1 MADRSARLAFILSL
15 TDKVTAPLGK
25 VKMGFS
31 DLAEQS
37 QKNITQMGIGL
48 GGLVGA
54 GMAISGSLE
63 PALEMNRALGEVRS
77 LNVAEDALNALN
89 RKSLEFSVAYG
100 ENARDF
106 VASAYH
112 IEGAIK
118 GLVGNQLA
126 TFTNAS
132 DLLAKATKS
141 DADTMGTYVGTMYNL
156 FKGQADAMGKGQW
169 VETLAGQTAT
179 AVQLF
184 RTSGEQ
190 IGEAFKAA
198 GGLASTAGV
207 SLAEQMAV
215 LGTLGSTM
223 DGGEAG
229 GLYKSFFENVSGA
242 SEKLGMSFVDQ
253 QGKLLPMMAILDK
266 LKGKFGD
273 LSIEANGKQLRDAF
287 GGEAARLI
295 TTLLGDTDRLKNG
308 MDQLGNVRGL
318 ENAKK
323 MAMDMVD
330 PWQQFAS
337 AVQALRIAFGQS
349 LMPILQP
356 LMAKL
361 TGVATTLTRWSQL
374 FPNITRVIS
383 ITMLTVF
390 GIVAALS
397 LLTLT
402 VGVSK
407 MVWLGLVTVW
417 KVLTMVGLR
426 SIAMFLYH
434 TVMTVA
440 FVAGLVLMVA
450 WMGLV
455 KGAMLLWQGAIWLVN
470 TALLANPVTW
480 IVLGIVALVAA
491 VAAAIVYWDEW
502 TSALMNTEAF
512 KWVSAQMTA
521 LSDWFGSMGGWSGM
535 ASAAWDGIVTIFKQA
550 INGLIKMLNKIPGV
564 QIDAAFGDMPAAP
577 DLPTITAP
585 RVEAPLL
592 PQLVSGPQ
600 QPIQAPPLVLAAT
613 PKAQAPAMP
622 TLNALQPPAQAP
634 ALVLAAA
641 PKVPAPVM
649 STPAALQPPA
659 QSPALVTAPVPKAPT
674 PIAQPMTFPELPS
687 KVPALVAMPAVKT
700 PAPIGPQLTVSQ
712 PMQLPRLVTAPAPTE
727 KAEQSQQRIN
737 GSVASLSPKRPDAVP
752 RGGLLSSIQN
762 NNQTQNKGTHVEN
775 INIQTS
781 KPMNPLEL
789 ESMMAMAVGG

>member
-1 MADRSARLAFILSL
+1 MADKSARLAFILSL
-15 TDKVTAPLGK
+15 TDKVTAPMGK

-37 QKNITQMGIGL
+37 EKHIKTMGFGLAGITGAYVGITQSM
-48 GGLVGA
+48 
-54 GMAISGSLE
+54 E

-77 LNVAEDALNALN
+77 LGVAEDALNALN

-132 DLLAKATKS
+132 DVLAKATKA

-190 IGEAFKAA
+190 IGEAFKSA

-215 LGTLGSTM
+215 LGTLGGTM

-229 GLYKSFFENVSGA
+229 GLYKSFFENVSSA

-253 QGKLLPMMAILDK
+253 QGKLLPMMDILDK

-295 TTLLGDTDRLKNG
+295 TTLMGDTGRLKNG
-308 MDQLGNVRGL
+308 MEQLGNVRGL
-318 ENAKK
+318 ENAER
-323 MAMDMVD
+323 MAKNMVD
-330 PWQQFAS
+330 PWQQFSA

-349 LMPILQP
+349 LIPILTP
-356 LMAKL
+356 LMDRLVGIAS
-361 TGVATTLTRWSQL
+361 TLTRWTQL
-374 FPNITRVIS
+374 FPNITRLI
-383 ITMLTVF
+383 
-390 GIVAALS
+390 GIVTLSFLAITAAMS

-402 VGVSK
+402 VGLSK
-407 MVWLGLVTVW
+407 MAWLGTVVVW
-417 KVLTMVGLR
+417 NALTWSGYR

-434 TVMTVA
+434 TVMVIG

-470 TALLANPVTW
+470 TALLANPVAW
-480 IVLGIVALVAA
+480 IVIGIVGLVAA
-491 VAAAIVYWDEW
+491 VAAAIIYWDEW
-502 TSALMNTEAF
+502 TSALLNSEAF
-512 KWVSAQMTA
+512 QWVSGQLTA
-521 LSDWFGSMGGWSGM
+521 LSEWFDSMGGWSAM
-535 ASAAWDGIVTIFKQA
+535 ASAAWEGIVNIFKSA
-550 INGLIKMLNKIPGV
+550 INGLIEMLNKIPGV
-564 QIDAAFGDMPAAP
+564 NIEAAFGDIPVAP
-577 DLPTITAP
+577 ELPTISAP
-585 RVEAPLL
+585 QVEAPLL
-592 PQLVSGPQ
+592 PQLVSAPQ
-600 QPIQAPPLVLAAT
+600 QPIQAPPLVMAAT
-613 PKAQAPAMP
+613 SKAPAPAMP
-622 TLNALQPPAQAP
+622 ALNALQPQTQAP
-634 ALVLAAA
+634 ALVLAPVPKTPA
-641 PKVPAPVM
+641 PKA
-649 STPAALQPPA
+649 QP
-659 QSPALVTAPVPKAPT
+659 VTAPEAPR
-674 PIAQPMTFPELPS
+674 AA
-687 KVPALVAMPAVKT
+687 PALVAAPALKT
-700 PAPIGPQLTVSQ
+700 PAPIGPQLRVPQ
-712 PMQLPRLVTAPAPTE
+712 PMQPPALVTASKPTE

-737 GSVASLSPKRPDAVP
+737 SAVTSLSPKRPDAVP

-775 INIQTS
+775 VNIHTG

-789 ESMMAMAVGG
+789 EGMLAMAVGG

>member
-1 MADRSARLAFILSL
+1 MADKSARLAFILSL
-15 TDKVTAPLGK
+15 TDKVTAPMGK

-37 QKNITQMGIGL
+37 EKHIKTMGFGLAGITGAYVGITQSM
-48 GGLVGA
+48 
-54 GMAISGSLE
+54 E

-100 ENARDF
+100 ENAKDF

-118 GLVGNQLA
+118 GLAGSQLA

-132 DLLAKATKS
+132 NLLAKATKS
-141 DADTMGTYVGTMYNL
+141 DAGTMGTYVGTMYNL

-169 VETLAGQTAT
+169 VETLTGQTAT

-215 LGTLGSTM
+215 LGALGNTM

-253 QGKLLPMMAILDK
+253 KGKLLPIMDVLDK

-273 LSIEANGKQLRDAF
+273 LTIEANGKKLRDAF

-295 TTLLGDTDRLKNG
+295 TTLMGDTERLKNG
-308 MDQLGNVRGL
+308 MEQLGNVRGL
-318 ENAKK
+318 ENAER
-323 MAMDMVD
+323 MAKNMVD
-330 PWQQFAS
+330 PWQQFSA

-349 LMPILQP
+349 LIPILTP
-356 LMAKL
+356 LMDRLVGIA
-361 TGVATTLTRWSQL
+361 GTLTRWTQL
-374 FPNITRVIS
+374 FPNITRVIG
-383 ITMLTVF
+383 IATLVVF
-390 GIVAALS
+390 GIIAAMS

-402 VGVSK
+402 VGMSK
-407 MVWLGLVTVW
+407 MVWLGMVTVW
-417 KVLTMVGLR
+417 KVLTMAGLR

-434 TVMTVA
+434 TVMVIG

-455 KGAMLLWQGAIWLVN
+455 KGGMLLWQGAIWLVN

-480 IVLGIVALVAA
+480 IVIGIVALVAA
-491 VAAAIVYWDEW
+491 VAAAIIYWDEW
-502 TSALMNTEAF
+502 TSALLNSEAF
-512 KWVSAQMTA
+512 QWVSSQLTA
-521 LSDWFGSMGGWSGM
+521 LSEWFDSMGGWSNL
-535 ASAAWDGIVTIFKQA
+535 ASAAWDGIVNIFKSA
-550 INGLIKMLNKIPGV
+550 INGLIEMLNKIPGV
-564 QIDAAFGDMPAAP
+564 SIDAVFGDMPAAP
-577 DLPTITAP
+577 DLPTISAP
-585 RVEAPLL
+585 QVEAPLL
-592 PQLVSGPQ
+592 AQLVSAPQ
-600 QPIQAPPLVLAAT
+600 QPIQASPLMLAAT
-613 PKAQAPAMP
+613 PKTPAPAMP
-622 TLNALQPPAQAP
+622 ALNALQPQTQAP
-634 ALVLAAA
+634 ALVLA
-641 PKVPAPVM
+641 
-649 STPAALQPPA
+649 
-659 QSPALVTAPVPKAPT
+659 PVPKTPA
-674 PIAQPMTFPELPS
+674 PIAQPLTAPEAPRAA
-687 KVPALVAMPAVKT
+687 PALVAAPALKT
-700 PAPIGPQLTVSQ
+700 PAPIGPQLHVAQ
-712 PMQLPRLVTAPAPTE
+712 PTQPPALVTASKPTE

-737 GSVASLSPKRPDAVP
+737 NAVTSLSPKRPDAVP
-752 RGGLLSSIQN
+752 RGGLLASIQN

-775 INIQTS
+775 VNIHTG

-789 ESMMAMAVGG
+789 EGMLAMAVGG

>member
-1 MADRSARLAFILSL
+1 MADKSARLAFILNL

-25 VKMGFS
+25 VKTGFS
-31 DLAEQS
+31 DLAAQS
-37 QKNITQMGIGL
+37 QKNITQMGVGL
-48 GGLVGA
+48 AGMVGA

-77 LNVAEDALNALN
+77 LGVAEEALDALNK
-89 RKSLEFSVAYG
+89 KSLEFSVAYG

-106 VASAYH
+106 VASAYS

-118 GLVGNQLA
+118 GLSGSQLA

-132 DLLAKATKS
+132 NLLAKATKS
-141 DADTMGTYVGTMYNL
+141 DADTMGQYVGTMYNL

-169 VETLAGQTAT
+169 VDVLTGQTAT
-179 AVQLF
+179 AVKLF

-253 QGKLLPMMAILDK
+253 QGKLLPMMDILDK

-273 LSIEANGKQLRDAF
+273 LSIEANGKKLRDAF

-295 TTLLGDTDRLKNG
+295 TTLMGDTDRLKNG

-318 ENAKK
+318 ENAEK
-323 MAMDMVD
+323 MAMAMVD
-330 PWQQFAS
+330 PWQQFGS

-349 LMPILQP
+349 LMPILLP
-356 LMAKL
+356 LMARL

-374 FPNITRVIS
+374 FPNITRVVS
-383 ITMLTVF
+383 IASLVVLGLTA
-390 GIVAALS
+390 GMAAL
-397 LLTLT
+397 TLV
-402 VGVSK
+402 VGISK
-407 MVWLGLVTVW
+407 MVWLSLVTVW
-417 KVLTMVGLR
+417 RLVQLLQLR
-426 SIAMFLYH
+426 SVA
-434 TVMTVA
+434 A
-440 FVAGLVLMVA
+440 FVLQVAVIALYVTGLVLLYTTL
-450 WMGLV
+450 GIIR
-455 KGAMLLWQGAIWLVN
+455 GAMLLWQGAIWLVN
-470 TALLANPVTW
+470 VALTANPIGVIVMGIALL
-480 IVLGIVALVAA
+480 IGA
-491 VAAAIVYWDEW
+491 VAAAIIYWDEW
-502 TSALMNTEAF
+502 TGALMNTEAF
-512 KWVSAQMTA
+512 KWISGQLTA
-521 LSDWFGSMGGWSGM
+521 LSDWFNSMGGWSGM
-535 ASAAWDGIVTIFKQA
+535 ASAAWDGIVNIFKSA
-550 INGLIKMLNKIPGV
+550 INGLIEMLNKIPGV

-577 DLPTITAP
+577 QLPSITAP
-585 RVEAPLL
+585 TVEAPLL
-592 PQLVSGPQ
+592 PQLLSAPQ
-600 QPIQAPPLVLAAT
+600 QAVQAPPLMMAA
-613 PKAQAPAMP
+613 AQQAPALAMP
-622 TLNALQPPAQAP
+622 ALNALQPQAQPPALILAPVPKTPAPIPQPITSPEPPRTAP
-634 ALVLAAA
+634 ALVAA
-641 PKVPAPVM
+641 PALKV
-649 STPAALQPPA
+649 
-659 QSPALVTAPVPKAPT
+659 
-674 PIAQPMTFPELPS
+674 
-687 KVPALVAMPAVKT
+687 
-700 PAPIGPQLTVSQ
+700 PAPIGPQLNIPQ
-712 PMQLPRLVTAPAPTE
+712 PKQPPALVTAPAPTE
-727 KAEQSQQRIN
+727 KAEQSQQRMN

-775 INIQTS
+775 VNIHTG

-789 ESMMAMAVGG
+789 EGMLAMAVGG

>member
-1 MADRSARLAFILSL
+1 MADKSARLAFILSL

-31 DLAEQS
+31 DLAEQG

-48 GGLVGA
+48 AGMVGA
-54 GMAISGSLE
+54 GVAISESLE

-77 LNVAEDALNALN
+77 LNVAEDALDSLN
-89 RKSLEFSVAYG
+89 RKSLEFSVNYG

-118 GLVGNQLA
+118 GLAGSQLA

-132 DLLAKATKS
+132 AVLAKATKS

-169 VETLAGQTAT
+169 VENLAGQTAT

-190 IGEAFKAA
+190 IGEAFKSA

-253 QGKLLPMMAILDK
+253 QGKLLPMMDILDK

-273 LSIEANGKQLRDAF
+273 LSIEANGKKLRDAF

-295 TTLLGDTDRLKNG
+295 TTLMGDTGRLKNG
-308 MDQLGNVRGL
+308 MEQLGNVRGL
-318 ENAKK
+318 ENAER
-323 MAMDMVD
+323 MAKNMVD
-330 PWQQFAS
+330 PWQQFGT

-349 LMPILQP
+349 LIPILAP
-356 LMAKL
+356 LMDRLVGIAS
-361 TGVATTLTRWSQL
+361 TLTRWTQL
-374 FPNITRVIS
+374 FPNITRAIG
-383 ITMLTVF
+383 ITVLVVF
-390 GIVAALS
+390 GIIAAMS
-397 LLTLT
+397 LLTMT
-402 VGVSK
+402 VGISK
-407 MVWLGLVTVW
+407 MVWLGMVTVW
-417 KVLTMVGLR
+417 KLLTMAGLR
-426 SIAMFLYH
+426 SVAMFLYH
-434 TVMTVA
+434 TVMVIG

-480 IVLGIVALVAA
+480 IVIGIVALVAA
-491 VAAAIVYWDEW
+491 VAAAIIYWDQW
-502 TSALMNTEAF
+502 TSALLNSEAF
-512 KWVSAQMTA
+512 QWVSGQLTV
-521 LSDWFGSMGGWSGM
+521 LSDWFDSMGGWSSM
-535 ASAAWDGIVTIFKQA
+535 ASAAWDAIVAIFKSA
-550 INGLIKMLNKIPGV
+550 INGLIEMLNKIPGV
-564 QIDAAFGDMPAAP
+564 SIDASFGDMPAAP
-577 DLPTITAP
+577 DLPTISAP
-585 RVEAPLL
+585 QVEAPLL
-592 PQLVSGPQ
+592 PQLVSAPQ
-600 QPIQAPPLVLAAT
+600 PPIQAPPLVLAAP
-613 PKAQAPAMP
+613 PKAAAPAMP
-622 TLNALQPPAQAP
+622 TLNTLHPQAQEP
-634 ALVLAAA
+634 ALVLAPV
-641 PKVPAPVM
+641 PKTPAPVAQPLTAPQAPRTAP
-649 STPAALQPPA
+649 SLVAAPALKTPAPIGLQLRVPQPT
-659 QSPALVTAPVPKAPT
+659 QPPALVTAPK
-674 PIAQPMTFPELPS
+674 
-687 KVPALVAMPAVKT
+687 
-700 PAPIGPQLTVSQ
+700 
-712 PMQLPRLVTAPAPTE
+712 PTE
-727 KAEQSQQRIN
+727 KAEQSQERIN
-737 GSVASLSPKRPDAVP
+737 SAVTSLSPKRPDAVP

-775 INIQTS
+775 VNIHTG
-781 KPMNPLEL
+781 KTMNPLEL
-789 ESMMAMAVGG
+789 EGMLAMAVGG

>member
-1 MADRSARLAFILSL
+1 MADQSARLAFILSL

-37 QKNITQMGIGL
+37 EKNIKTMGFGL
-48 GGLVGA
+48 AGLLGA
-54 GMAISGSLE
+54 GAAINQSLQ

-77 LNVAEDALNALN
+77 LGVAEDALSALN

-106 VASAYH
+106 VASAYS
-112 IEGAIK
+112 IDGAMK
-118 GLVGNQLA
+118 GLTGSQLA
-126 TFTNAS
+126 MVTNAS
-132 DLLAKATKS
+132 NVLAKATKS
-141 DADTMGTYVGTMYNL
+141 DADTMGQYVGTMYSL
-156 FKGQADAMGKGQW
+156 FKGQADAMGKSEW

-179 AVQLF
+179 AVKLF
-184 RTSGEQ
+184 RTSGAQ

-215 LGTLGSTM
+215 LGTLGSSM
-223 DGGEAG
+223 EGGEAG
-229 GLYKSFFENVSGA
+229 GLYKAFFENVSGA

-253 QGKLLPMMAILDK
+253 QGKLLPMMDILDK

-273 LSIEANGKQLRDAF
+273 LSIEANGKKLRDAF

-295 TTLLGDTDRLKNG
+295 TSLMGDTGRLKNG
-308 MDQLGNVRGL
+308 MEQLGNVRGL
-318 ENAKK
+318 ENAER
-323 MAMDMVD
+323 MAKDMVD
-330 PWQQFAS
+330 PWQQFAA

-349 LMPILQP
+349 LMPILEP
-356 LMAKL
+356 LMARL

-383 ITMLTVF
+383 IAVLVVF
-390 GIVAALS
+390 GIIAALS

-402 VGVSK
+402 VGMSK

-434 TVMTVA
+434 TVMAVA

-470 TALLANPVTW
+470 TALLANPVAW
-480 IVLGIVALVAA
+480 IVIGIVALVAA
-491 VAAAIVYWDEW
+491 VAAAIIYWDQW
-502 TSALMNTEAF
+502 TSALLNSEAF
-512 KWVSAQMTA
+512 QWVSGQLTA
-521 LSDWFGSMGGWSGM
+521 LSDWFGSMGGWAGM
-535 ASAAWDGIVTIFKQA
+535 ASAAWDGIVNIFKQA
-550 INGLIKMLNKIPGV
+550 INGLIEMLNKIPGV
-564 QIDAAFGDMPAAP
+564 QIDAAFGDMP
-577 DLPTITAP
+577 TAP
-585 RVEAPLL
+585 ELPGISAPQVDAPLL
-592 PQLVSGPQ
+592 PQLVSAPQ
-600 QPIQAPPLVLAAT
+600 QAIQAPPLMMAGI
-613 PKAQAPAMP
+613 PKASAPAVSM
-622 TLNALQPPAQAP
+622 LNALQPQAQAP
-634 ALVLAAA
+634 ALV
-641 PKVPAPVM
+641 M
-649 STPAALQPPA
+649 
-659 QSPALVTAPVPKAPT
+659 APVPKAPA
-674 PIAQPMTFPELPS
+674 PIGQPLAALEPPRQP
-687 KVPALVAMPAVKT
+687 PALV
-700 PAPIGPQLTVSQ
+700 L
-712 PMQLPRLVTAPAPTE
+712 APAPTE

-737 GSVASLSPKRPDAVP
+737 SSVASVSPTRPDAVP

-775 INIQTS
+775 VNINTG

-789 ESMMAMAVGG
+789 EGMLAMAVGG

>member
-1 MADRSARLAFILSL
+1 MADKSARLAFILNL

-25 VKMGFS
+25 VKTGFS
-31 DLAEQS
+31 DLAAQS
-37 QKNITQMGIGL
+37 QKNITQMGVGL
-48 GGLVGA
+48 AGMVGA

-77 LNVAEDALNALN
+77 LGVAEEALDALNK
-89 RKSLEFSVAYG
+89 KSLEFSVAYG

-106 VASAYH
+106 VASAYS

-118 GLVGNQLA
+118 GLSGSQLA

-132 DLLAKATKS
+132 NLLAKATKS
-141 DADTMGTYVGTMYNL
+141 DADTMGQYVGTMYNL

-169 VETLAGQTAT
+169 VDILTGQTAT
-179 AVQLF
+179 AVKLF

-253 QGKLLPMMAILDK
+253 QGKLLPMMDILDK

-273 LSIEANGKQLRDAF
+273 LSIEANGKKLRDAF

-295 TTLLGDTDRLKNG
+295 TTLMGDTDRLKNG

-318 ENAKK
+318 ENAEK
-323 MAMDMVD
+323 MAMAMVD
-330 PWQQFAS
+330 PWQQFGS

-356 LMAKL
+356 LMARL

-374 FPNITRVIS
+374 FPNITRLIS
-383 ITMLTVF
+383 IVSLVVLGLTA
-390 GIVAALS
+390 GLAAL
-397 LLTLT
+397 TFV
-402 VGVSK
+402 VGISK
-407 MVWLGLVTVW
+407 MVWLSLVTVW
-417 KVLTMVGLR
+417 KLVQMLQLR
-426 SIAMFLYH
+426 SVAAFILQVAVIALYV
-434 TVMTVA
+434 TC
-440 FVAGLVLMVA
+440 LVLLYTTL
-450 WMGLV
+450 GIIR
-455 KGAMLLWQGAIWLVN
+455 GAMLLWQGAIWLVN
-470 TALLANPVTW
+470 VALTANPVGV
-480 IVLGIVALVAA
+480 IVMGIALLIGV
-491 VAAAIVYWDEW
+491 VAAAIIYWDEW
-502 TSALMNTEAF
+502 TGALMNTEAF
-512 KWVSAQMTA
+512 KWISSQLTA
-521 LSDWFGSMGGWSGM
+521 LSDWFNSMGGWSGM
-535 ASAAWDGIVTIFKQA
+535 ASAAWDGIVNIFKSA
-550 INGLIKMLNKIPGV
+550 INGLIEMLNKIPGV

-577 DLPTITAP
+577 QLPTITAP
-585 RVEAPLL
+585 TVEAPLL
-592 PQLVSGPQ
+592 PQLVSAPQ
-600 QPIQAPPLVLAAT
+600 QPIQAPPLVMAAAQ
-613 PKAQAPAMP
+613 KAPAPAMP
-622 TLNALQPPAQAP
+622 ALNALQPQAQPP
-634 ALVLAAA
+634 ALVLA
-641 PKVPAPVM
+641 
-649 STPAALQPPA
+649 
-659 QSPALVTAPVPKAPT
+659 PVPKTPAPI
-674 PIAQPMTFPELPS
+674 PQPLVAPEPPRTA
-687 KVPALVAMPAVKT
+687 PALVAAPALKK
-700 PAPIGPQLTVSQ
+700 PAPIGPQLNIPQ
-712 PMQLPRLVTAPAPTE
+712 PKQPPALVTAPAPTE
-727 KAEQSQQRIN
+727 KAEQSQQRMN
-737 GSVASLSPKRPDAVP
+737 GSVAGLSPKRPDAVP

-775 INIQTS
+775 VNIHTG

-789 ESMMAMAVGG
+789 EGMLAMAVGG

>member
-1 MADRSARLAFILSL
+1 MTDRSARLAFILSL
-15 TDKVTAPLGK
+15 TDKVTAPMGK
-25 VKMGFS
+25 VKTSFS
-31 DLAEQS
+31 DLAQQG
-37 QKNITQMGIGL
+37 QKNITQMGLGL
-48 GGLVGA
+48 AGMVGA
-54 GMAISGSLE
+54 GVAITQSLE

-77 LNVAEDALNALN
+77 LSVAEDALNALN

-132 DLLAKATKS
+132 DVLAKATKA
-141 DADTMGTYVGTMYNL
+141 DAGTMGTYVGTMYNL

-215 LGTLGSTM
+215 LGTLGGTM

-229 GLYKSFFENVSGA
+229 GLYKSFFENVSSA

-253 QGKLLPMMAILDK
+253 QGKLLPMMNILDK

-295 TTLLGDTDRLKNG
+295 TTLMGDTGRLKNG
-308 MDQLGNVRGL
+308 MEQLGNVRGL
-318 ENAKK
+318 ENAER
-323 MAMDMVD
+323 MAKAMVD
-330 PWQQFAS
+330 PWQQFGA

-349 LMPILQP
+349 LIPILAP
-356 LMAKL
+356 LMDRLVGIAS
-361 TGVATTLTRWSQL
+361 TLTRWTQF
-374 FPNITRVIS
+374 FPNITRVIG
-383 ITMLTVF
+383 IATLVVF
-390 GIVAALS
+390 GIIAAMS

-402 VGVSK
+402 VGMSK

-417 KVLTMVGLR
+417 KVLTMAGLR

-434 TVMTVA
+434 TVMVIG

-480 IVLGIVALVAA
+480 IV
-491 VAAAIVYWDEW
+491 
-502 TSALMNTEAF
+502 
-512 KWVSAQMTA
+512 
-521 LSDWFGSMGGWSGM
+521 
-535 ASAAWDGIVTIFKQA
+535 
-550 INGLIKMLNKIPGV
+550 IPGR
-564 QIDAAFGDMPAAP
+564 G
-577 DLPTITAP
+577 
-585 RVEAPLL
+585 
-592 PQLVSGPQ
+592 
-600 QPIQAPPLVLAAT
+600 
-613 PKAQAPAMP
+613 
-622 TLNALQPPAQAP
+622 
-634 ALVLAAA
+634 
-641 PKVPAPVM
+641 
-649 STPAALQPPA
+649 
-659 QSPALVTAPVPKAPT
+659 
-674 PIAQPMTFPELPS
+674 
-687 KVPALVAMPAVKT
+687 
-700 PAPIGPQLTVSQ
+700 
-712 PMQLPRLVTAPAPTE
+712 
-727 KAEQSQQRIN
+727 
-737 GSVASLSPKRPDAVP
+737 
-752 RGGLLSSIQN
+752 RGGGDHLLGPVDQRA
-762 NNQTQNKGTHVEN
+762 T
-775 INIQTS
+775 
-781 KPMNPLEL
+781 
-789 ESMMAMAVGG
+789 

>member
-1 MADRSARLAFILSL
+1 MADKSARLAFILSL
-15 TDKVTAPLGK
+15 TDKVTAPMGK

-37 QKNITQMGIGL
+37 EKHIKTMGFGLAGITGAYVGITQSM
-48 GGLVGA
+48 
-54 GMAISGSLE
+54 E

-100 ENARDF
+100 ENAKDF

-118 GLVGNQLA
+118 GLAGSQLA

-132 DLLAKATKS
+132 NLLAKATKS
-141 DADTMGTYVGTMYNL
+141 DAGTMGTYVGTMYNL

-169 VETLAGQTAT
+169 VETLTGQTAT

-215 LGTLGSTM
+215 LGALGNTM

-253 QGKLLPMMAILDK
+253 KGKLLPIMDVLDK

-273 LSIEANGKQLRDAF
+273 LTIEANGKKLRDAF

-295 TTLLGDTDRLKNG
+295 TTLMGDTERLKNG
-308 MDQLGNVRGL
+308 MEQLGNVRGL
-318 ENAKK
+318 ENAER
-323 MAMDMVD
+323 MAKNMVD
-330 PWQQFAS
+330 PWQQFSA

-349 LMPILQP
+349 LIPILTP
-356 LMAKL
+356 LMDRLVGIA
-361 TGVATTLTRWSQL
+361 GTLTRWTQL
-374 FPNITRVIS
+374 FPNITRL
-383 ITMLTVF
+383 M
-390 GIVAALS
+390 GIVTLSFLAITAAMS

-402 VGVSK
+402 VGLSK
-407 MVWLGLVTVW
+407 MAWLGAVVVW
-417 KVLTMVGLR
+417 NALTWSGYR

-434 TVMTVA
+434 TVMVVG

-480 IVLGIVALVAA
+480 IVVGIVALVAA
-491 VAAAIVYWDEW
+491 VAAAIIYWDEW
-502 TSALMNTEAF
+502 TSALLNSEAF
-512 KWVSAQMTA
+512 QWVSGQLTA
-521 LSDWFGSMGGWSGM
+521 LSDWFDSMGGWSGM
-535 ASAAWDGIVTIFKQA
+535 ASAAWDGIVSIFKSA
-550 INGLIKMLNKIPGV
+550 MNGLIEMLNKIPGV
-564 QIDAAFGDMPAAP
+564 NIEAAFGDMPATP
-577 DLPTITAP
+577 ELPTISAP
-585 RVEAPLL
+585 QVEAPLL
-592 PQLVSGPQ
+592 PQLVSAPQ
-600 QPIQAPPLVLAAT
+600 QAIQAPPLVMAAT
-613 PKAQAPAMP
+613 PKAPAPAMP
-622 TLNALQPPAQAP
+622 TLNALQPQAQAP
-634 ALVLAAA
+634 ALVLA
-641 PKVPAPVM
+641 
-649 STPAALQPPA
+649 
-659 QSPALVTAPVPKAPT
+659 PVPKAPA
-674 PIAQPMTFPELPS
+674 PIAQPLSAPEVPRT
-687 KVPALVAMPAVKT
+687 VPALVAAPALKT
-700 PAPIGPQLTVSQ
+700 PAPIGPQLNVPQ
-712 PMQLPRLVTAPAPTE
+712 PVQPPALVTASKPTE

-737 GSVASLSPKRPDAVP
+737 SAVTNLSPKRPDAVP
-752 RGGLLSSIQN
+752 RGGFLASIQN

-775 INIQTS
+775 VNIHTG

-789 ESMMAMAVGG
+789 EGMLAMAVGG

>member
-1 MADRSARLAFILSL
+1 MTDRSARLAFILSL
-15 TDKVTAPLGK
+15 TDKVTAPMGK
-25 VKMGFS
+25 VKTSFS
-31 DLAEQS
+31 DLAQQG
-37 QKNITQMGIGL
+37 QKNITQMGLGL
-48 GGLVGA
+48 AGMVGA
-54 GMAISGSLE
+54 GVAITQSLE

-77 LNVAEDALNALN
+77 LGVAEDALNALN

-132 DLLAKATKS
+132 DVLAKATKA

-190 IGEAFKAA
+190 IGEAFKSA

-215 LGTLGSTM
+215 LGTLGGTM

-253 QGKLLPMMAILDK
+253 QGKLLPMMDILDK

-295 TTLLGDTDRLKNG
+295 TTLMGDTGRLKNG
-308 MDQLGNVRGL
+308 MEQLGKVRGL
-318 ENAKK
+318 ENAER
-323 MAMDMVD
+323 MAKAMVD
-330 PWQQFAS
+330 PWQQFGA

-349 LMPILQP
+349 LIPILAP
-356 LMAKL
+356 LMDRLVGIAS
-361 TGVATTLTRWSQL
+361 TLTRWTQL
-374 FPNITRVIS
+374 FPNITRVIG
-383 ITMLTVF
+383 IATLVVF
-390 GIVAALS
+390 GIIAAMS

-402 VGVSK
+402 VGMSK

-417 KVLTMVGLR
+417 KVLTMAGLR

-434 TVMTVA
+434 TVMVIG

-480 IVLGIVALVAA
+480 VVIGIVALVAA
-491 VAAAIVYWDEW
+491 VAAAIIYWDQW
-502 TSALMNTEAF
+502 TSALLNSEAF
-512 KWVSAQMTA
+512 KWVSGQLTA
-521 LSDWFGSMGGWSGM
+521 LSDWFDSMGGWSSM
-535 ASAAWDGIVTIFKQA
+535 ASAAWDGIVSIFKQA
-550 INGLIKMLNKIPGV
+550 INGLIEMLNKIPGV
-564 QIDAAFGDMPAAP
+564 NIEAAFGDMPAAP
-577 DLPTITAP
+577 ELPGISAP
-585 RVEAPLL
+585 TVEAPLL
-592 PQLVSGPQ
+592 PQLVSAPQ
-600 QPIQAPPLVLAAT
+600 QPIQAPLVMANT
-613 PKAQAPAMP
+613 PKMPASAMP
-622 TLNALQPPAQAP
+622 TLNGLQPRAEAP
-634 ALVLAAA
+634 ALVLA
-641 PKVPAPVM
+641 
-649 STPAALQPPA
+649 
-659 QSPALVTAPVPKAPT
+659 PVP
-674 PIAQPMTFPELPS
+674 
-687 KVPALVAMPAVKT
+687 KT
-700 PAPIGPQLTVSQ
+700 PAPIAQ
-712 PMQLPRLVTAPAPTE
+712 PLAALEPPRQPPALVLASAPTE
-727 KAEQSQQRIN
+727 KANQSQQRIN
-737 GSVASLSPKRPDAVP
+737 GAVASLSPKRPDAVP
-752 RGGLLSSIQN
+752 RGGLLASIQN

-775 INIQTS
+775 VNIHTGKQ
-781 KPMNPLEL
+781 MNPLEL
-789 ESMMAMAVGG
+789 EGMLAMAVGG

>member
-1 MADRSARLAFILSL
+1 MADKSARLAFILSL

-37 QKNITQMGIGL
+37 EKHIKTMGFGLAGITGAYVGITQSM
-48 GGLVGA
+48 
-54 GMAISGSLE
+54 E

-132 DLLAKATKS
+132 DVLAKATKS
-141 DADTMGTYVGTMYNL
+141 DADTMGSYVGTMYNL

-253 QGKLLPMMAILDK
+253 QGKLLPMMDILDK
-266 LKGKFGD
+266 LQGKFGD
-273 LSIEANGKQLRDAF
+273 LTIEANGKKLRDAF

-295 TTLLGDTDRLKNG
+295 TTLMGDTGRLKNG
-308 MDQLGNVRGL
+308 MEQLGNVRGL
-318 ENAKK
+318 ENAER
-323 MAMDMVD
+323 MAKAMVD
-330 PWQQFAS
+330 PWQQFGA

-349 LMPILQP
+349 LIPILAP
-356 LMAKL
+356 LMDRL
-361 TGVATTLTRWSQL
+361 VAIAGTLTRWTQL
-374 FPNITRVIS
+374 FPNITRLI
-383 ITMLTVF
+383 
-390 GIVAALS
+390 GIVTLSFLAVTAAMS

-402 VGVSK
+402 VGLSK
-407 MVWLGLVTVW
+407 MAWLGATVVW
-417 KVLTMVGLR
+417 NALTWSGYR

-434 TVMTVA
+434 TVMVIG

-480 IVLGIVALVAA
+480 IVIGIVALVAA
-491 VAAAIVYWDEW
+491 VAAAIIYWDEW
-502 TSALMNTEAF
+502 TSALLNSEAF
-512 KWVSAQMTA
+512 QWVSGQLTA
-521 LSDWFGSMGGWSGM
+521 LSAWFDSMGGWSNM
-535 ASAAWDGIVTIFKQA
+535 ASAAWDAIVNIFKSA
-550 INGLIKMLNKIPGV
+550 INGLIEMLNKIPGV

-577 DLPTITAP
+577 ELPTISAP
-585 RVEAPLL
+585 QVEAPLL
-592 PQLVSGPQ
+592 PQLISAPQ
-600 QPIQAPPLVLAAT
+600 QPIQAPPLVMAAT
-613 PKAQAPAMP
+613 PKTPAPAMP
-622 TLNALQPPAQAP
+622 ALNALQPQAQTP
-634 ALVLAAA
+634 ALVLA
-641 PKVPAPVM
+641 PVPR
-649 STPAALQPPA
+649 TPA
-659 QSPALVTAPVPKAPT
+659 
-674 PIAQPMTFPELPS
+674 PIAQPMTATEPPRTA
-687 KVPALVAMPAVKT
+687 PALVAAPALKT
-700 PAPIGPQLTVSQ
+700 PAPIGPQLNVPQ
-712 PMQLPRLVTAPAPTE
+712 PMQPPALVTAPKPTE

-737 GSVASLSPKRPDAVP
+737 SAVTSLSPKRPDAVP
-752 RGGLLSSIQN
+752 RGGLLASIQN

-775 INIQTS
+775 VNIHTG

-789 ESMMAMAVGG
+789 EGMLAMAVGG